1 MTVPKLRTVNRGGA
15 RYYLHPET
23 KEKAVGVTSVLN
35 MLPKEFLKFW
45 AAKVVAEEAFDRF
58 GILSSYVVAGEREE
72 AVKWLKTAH
81 QRNTGAAAMKG
92 TEIHEMIEAV
102 IDEGGIPKRLPKA
115 NVPYARGFL
124 EFLEQT
130 EATVIEQEVSV
141 WAEEGYSGTFDLSLS
156 VPESAFA
163 ATGVPS
169 WYEGA
174 DVPIIGDLKTT
185 RSGVH
190 AEVAMQL
197 AAYANARDRL
207 LVGDQ
212 GETVIEPNP
221 TYQKVGLVIHL
232 RPDAWR
238 LVPVDIGDE
247 VFETFLSLLPV
258 FQWEKQL
265 KDDVVLPDLAGSV
278 FDEVRDIVPLEQLL
292 EVVADEG

>member
-15 RYYLHPET
+15 RYYLHPDT
-23 KEKAVGVTSVLN
+23 NEKAVGVTSVLN

-58 GILSSYVVAGEREE
+58 GVLSSYVIDQDREG

-92 TEIHEMIEAV
+92 TEIHEMVEAI
-102 IDEGGIPKRLPKA
+102 IDQGGIPRGMPKA

-124 EFLEQT
+124 EFMQQT
-130 EATVIEQEVSV
+130 EAEVIEQEVSV
-141 WAEEGYSGTFDLSLS
+141 WSSQGYSGTFDLSLRI
-156 VPESAFA
+156 PESAFA
-163 ATGVPS
+163 EVGVPS

-174 DVPIIGDLKTT
+174 DVPIIGDIKTT

-197 AAYANARDRL
+197 AAYANAEERL
-207 LVGDQ
+207 LIGSQGD
-212 GETVIEPNP
+212 TVIEPNP
-221 TYQKVGLVIHL
+221 SYQQVGLVVHL

-238 LVPVDIGDE
+238 LVPVNIGQD
-247 VFETFLSLLPV
+247 VFDTFLSLLPV
-258 FQWEKQL
+258 FTWEKSL
-265 KDDVVLPDLAGSV
+265 KDDVVLPDLTGSV
-278 FDEVRDIVPLEQLL
+278 FDYQEDIVPLEKLL
-292 EVVADEG
+292 EVVGDE

>member
-1 MTVPKLRTVNRGGA
+1 VTVPKLRTVNRGGA

-23 KEKAVGVTSVLN
+23 QEKAVGVTSVLS

-58 GILSSYVVAGEREE
+58 GILSSYVVDGDREG

-92 TEIHEMIEAV
+92 TEIHEMVEAI
-102 IDEGGIPKRLPKA
+102 IDQGGVPKGMPKA

-130 EATVIEQEVSV
+130 EAEVIEQEVSV
-141 WAEEGYSGTFDLSLS
+141 WSSRGYSGTFDLSLR

-163 ATGVPS
+163 AVGVPS

-174 DVPIIGDLKTT
+174 DVPIIGDIKTT

-197 AAYANARDRL
+197 AAYANAEERL
-207 LVGDQ
+207 LIGSQGD
-212 GETVIEPNP
+212 TVIEPNP
-221 TYQKVGLVIHL
+221 SYQQVGLVVHL

-238 LVPVDIGDE
+238 LVPVSVGQD

-258 FQWEKQL
+258 FLWEKSL
-265 KDDVVLPDLAGSV
+265 KDDVVLPDLTGSV
-278 FDEVRDIVPLEQLL
+278 FDYEEDIVPLEKLL
-292 EVVADEG
+292 EVVGDE